1 MLGSTPQDGVASSA
15 RKAMRIAVH
24 GSAHAAVVELLQAF
38 QPRIEAH
45 FGRALSGFEEPQFC
59 GTDPATTSQRTRTAT
74 RRWSRRVAL
83 RKTTVIIFL
92 SAQSQNPMPG
102 TFGGGSLV
110 LHEPLGNVEPPLMLA
125 PAPGT
130 LVTFPVEMTHEVL
143 PITHGERLS
152 IVSWYRG

>member
-1 MLGSTPQDGVASSA
+1 
-15 RKAMRIAVH
+15 
-24 GSAHAAVVELLQAF
+24 
-38 QPRIEAH
+38 
-45 FGRALSGFEEPQFC
+45 
-59 GTDPATTSQRTRTAT
+59 
-74 RRWSRRVAL
+74 
-83 RKTTVIIFL
+83 
-92 SAQSQNPMPG
+92 MPG